1 MTLDL
6 VAPRRRPA
14 LPLCEE
20 RGETLTVRT
29 LSPRATRGV
38 LQLGSFTAACAI
50 GRGGISR
57 FKREGDGATPAGRF
71 ELLQV
76 YYRPDRGVRPRSLLP
91 VAPLPRAGWCD
102 APGHPR
108 YNTLVPLP
116 FAASHE
122 VLWRDDPLYDIV
134 VVLDCNLNPAVPG
147 LGSAIFF
154 HLARPGYT
162 PTEGC
167 VAVARAD
174 MELLLAACGPG
185 AAIEVG

>member
-14 LPLCEE
+14 LPREGQ
-20 RGETLTVRT
+20 RGETLRVRT
-29 LSPRATRGV
+29 LSAGATRGV
-38 LQLGSFTAACAI
+38 LQFGGIVVPCAL

-76 YYRPDRGVRPRSLLP
+76 YYRRDRGGRPRSALP

-108 YNTLVPLP
+108 YNALVPLP
-116 FAASHE
+116 CAASHE
-122 VLWRDDPLYDIV
+122 DLWRDDPLYDIV
-134 VVLDCNLNPAVPG
+134 VVLDCNLHPAVPG

-162 PTEGC
+162 STEGC

-174 MELLLAACGPG
+174 MERLLSACGPG
-185 AAIEVG
+185 AAIEIG